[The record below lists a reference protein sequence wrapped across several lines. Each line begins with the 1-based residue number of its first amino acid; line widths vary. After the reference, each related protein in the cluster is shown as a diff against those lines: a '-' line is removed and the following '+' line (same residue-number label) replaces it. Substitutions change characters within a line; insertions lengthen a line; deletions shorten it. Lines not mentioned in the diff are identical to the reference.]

1 MTLRLVIDVNLSPEW
16 VPVLTEAGFDTV
28 HWAQVGD
35 PSATDREIM
44 DRAVNNGYVVFSH
57 DLDFSTMLALT
68 HAGGPSLVQLRGPK
82 VLPEQISEPLIQS
95 LRRFQVDLD
104 AGALLLIEPGR
115 SRVRILPL

>member
-28 HWAQVGD
+28 HWTQIGD
-35 PSATDREIM
+35 PAAPDREIM
-44 DRAVNNGYVVFSH
+44 DWAVANGYIVFSH

-68 HAGGPSLVQLRGPK
+68 HANGPSLVQLRGSK
-82 VLPEQISEPLIQS
+82 VLPEQIAEPLIQS
-95 LRRFQVDLD
+95 LRRFSVDLE
-104 AGALLLIEPGR
+104 AGALLLIEPAR